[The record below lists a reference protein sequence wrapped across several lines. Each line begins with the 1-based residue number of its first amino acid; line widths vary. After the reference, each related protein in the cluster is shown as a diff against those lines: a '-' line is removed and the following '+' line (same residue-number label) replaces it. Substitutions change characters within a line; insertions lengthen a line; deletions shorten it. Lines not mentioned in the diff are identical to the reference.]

1 MKAESSGRQRS
12 VFLPSERCKQLAPE
26 SEQVVV
32 RNYMFCSS
40 KIYSFLEYK
49 NNVENANMQDKNP
62 LRYRKEN

>member
-1 MKAESSGRQRS
+1 MKAKSSGRQRS

-32 RNYMFCSS
+32 RFCSS
-40 KIYSFLEYK
+40 KIYSFAVK
-49 NNVENANMQDKNP
+49 KSVENINMQDKNP